1 MNSEQSPVNSPSI
14 SQSLNLPLHPSMPPF
29 RTLSSQTVWSCPWY
43 SIRQDQIIL
52 PNGQPGVYNV
62 IVKTPAVWIIPVTT
76 DGQIALIYTYRYTV
90 NDWCW
95 EIPAGSIK
103 PGQTAQEAAI
113 DELREDVGGAAADW
127 CYLHRFYAA
136 NGICDEV
143 GHIFLATDVTL
154 SHPDHEPAE
163 VIQVHP
169 KPIAEVLDMA
179 HSGQIT
185 DGPSALALL
194 LAEPKLHSLMIP
206 DLHP

>member
-1 MNSEQSPVNSPSI
+1 MSPF
-14 SQSLNLPLHPSMPPF
+14 L
-29 RTLSSQTVWSCPWY
+29 TLTSQTVWSCPWY

-62 IVKTPAVWIIPVTT
+62 IVKAPAVWIIPVTP

-103 PGQTAQEAAI
+103 PGQTPQEAAM
-113 DELREDVGGAAADW
+113 DELREEVGGTAAAW
-127 CYLHRFYAA
+127 SYVNQFYAA
-136 NGICDEV
+136 NGICNEV
-143 GHIFLATDVTL
+143 GHIFLATGVTL

-163 VIQVHP
+163 VIQVHT
-169 KPIAEVLDMA
+169 KPIAEVLEMA
-179 HSGQIT
+179 RSGQIT

-194 LAEPKLHSLMIP
+194 LAEPQLRTFSIP
-206 DLHP
+206 VEP